1 MKVTKR
7 ISVGAF
13 AKRGFDYQ
21 DGDVVKILN
30 DGVVEEGKF
39 GEQHLFKMG
48 FLTGEKNLGINQ
60 TSLNKLIDVF
70 GDDTA
75 SWVGKDVKLWVVKQN
90 VAGRFTDVTYVT
102 APNQQLGDE
111 VEEIFQH

>member
-13 AKRGFDYQ
+13 AKRGVDYK
-21 DGDVVKILN
+21 DGDIVKILN
-30 DGVVEEGKF
+30 EGVVVEGKF

-48 FLTGEKNLGINQ
+48 FVSGEKNLSINQ
-60 TSLNKLIDVF
+60 TSMNKLIDVF

-75 SWVGKDVKLWVVKQN
+75 NWVGKEVKLWVVKQN
-90 VAGRFTDVTYVT
+90 VAGKFTDVTYIT
-102 APNQQLGDE
+102 TPDQQLGEEGDE
-111 VEEIFQH
+111 F

>member
-1 MKVTKR
+1 MKVEKK
-7 ISVGAF
+7 IIVGSF
-13 AKRGFDYQ
+13 AKRGVDYK

-30 DGVVEEGKF
+30 DGAVVEGKF
-39 GEQHLFKMG
+39 GPQHLFKMG

-60 TSLNKLIDVF
+60 TSLNKLIDAF

-75 SWVGKDVKLWVVKQN
+75 GWVRKDVKLWVVKQN

-102 APNQQLGDE
+102 APDQQLGEEDE
-111 VEEIFQH
+111 ETF

>member
-13 AKRGFDYQ
+13 AKRGVDYK
-21 DGDVVKILN
+21 DSDVVTILN
-30 DGVVEEGKF
+30 EGVVVEGKF

-48 FLTGEKNLGINQ
+48 FVSGEKNLSINQ
-60 TSLNKLIDVF
+60 TSMNKLIDVF

-75 SWVGKDVKLWVVKQN
+75 NWVGKEVKLWVVKQN
-90 VAGRFTDVTYVT
+90 VAGKFTDVTYIT
-102 APNQQLGDE
+102 TPDQQLGEEGDE
-111 VEEIFQH
+111 F